1 MSNLAKGA
9 YMPKLR
15 SLTILGCSLL
25 GAGTIAMVAP
35 ATSNAACL
43 FGISGGICDYGILTT
58 PTSTGILNFGPG
70 STGIANLGPGNTGAA
85 NFGALNTGL
94 LNAGVANFGVGNFGI
109 GKTGLLGT
117 G

>member
-1 MSNLAKGA
+1 
-9 YMPKLR
+9 MPKLR

-25 GAGTIAMVAP
+25 GAGAIAMIAP

-43 FGISGGICDYGILTT
+43 FGIQGGVCDYGILTT
-58 PTSTGILNFGPG
+58 PGSTGIVNFGPG
-70 STGIANLGPGNTGAA
+70 STGILNLGPGNTGAA

-94 LNAGVANFGVGNFGI
+94 LNAGIANTGVANFGI
-109 GKTGLLGT
+109 AKTGLLGI

>member
-1 MSNLAKGA
+1 
-9 YMPKLR
+9 MPKLR

-43 FGISGGICDYGILTT
+43 FGIQGGVCDYGVLTT
-58 PTSTGILNFGPG
+58 PGSKGIVNFGTGSTGILNLGPHN
-70 STGIANLGPGNTGAA
+70 TGLGNLGAFNG
-85 NFGALNTGL
+85 GALNAGL
-94 LNAGVANFGVGNFGI
+94 GNIGVGNFGI
-109 GKTGLLGT
+109 GKHGLLGL